1 MGPVALRVRVGG
13 MKGVKDKEKNRAKVE
28 KKLGVE
34 ELEVSLNREGF
45 ATFYDN
51 GKLITFKGSKTKHEE
66 GSKSLCKAEL

>member
-34 ELEVSLNREGF
+34 ERVCYLFMTMASLLLSMVAKPNMRRG
-45 ATFYDN
+45 A
-51 GKLITFKGSKTKHEE
+51 
-66 GSKSLCKAEL
+66 SLY